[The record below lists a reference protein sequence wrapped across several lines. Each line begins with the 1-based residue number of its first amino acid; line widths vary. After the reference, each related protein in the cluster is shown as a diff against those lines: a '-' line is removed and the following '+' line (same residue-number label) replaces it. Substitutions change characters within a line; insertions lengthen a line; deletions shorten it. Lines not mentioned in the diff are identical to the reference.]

1 MTFAIRDGVSPANK
15 GFGAGSTAEARPAP
29 ENPRVRLAV
38 ALLTLSAV
46 AFGFTYSD
54 HAPLI
59 PLVSADFRLDDLGA
73 GLLSTA
79 LFTSY
84 MATTLFTT
92 GLAERI
98 GPKRMVGAG
107 LAVSTIGTIIFAAS
121 PSYAVALVAK
131 VIQGIGSA
139 FAFVAA
145 ARYLAGLYG
154 ERRNHFAL
162 GLYGGGFPLGSALAL
177 VAMPA
182 LAATLGGWRGAFWA
196 EATFVGVA
204 AIAWWRAPA
213 VPPVVRPGNIRDA
226 LRCPNCWWTSLQ
238 HVAGFGLGISSG
250 TWITVYLLR
259 EFHLPLALSGL
270 LGSLLLLLAVIARP
284 IGGLLL
290 AREHVPTRRVMRVGD
305 VAIILG
311 VALLA
316 VPDRPLAMALGGAI
330 LVGIG
335 VGLPYSA
342 VFNTAAASLPG
353 APGAAQGLAAIG
365 GTAGVMV
372 GAPAMGYAVQTFGF
386 WAAWLFVGAVAAIA
400 FAGVAFMRGE
410 EELA

>member
-1 MTFAIRDGVSPANK
+1 M
-15 GFGAGSTAEARPAP
+15 
-29 ENPRVRLAV
+29 RVAV
-38 ALLTLSAV
+38 ALLSLGAV
-46 AFGFTYSD
+46 AFGFTYAD

-84 MATTLFTT
+84 MATTLVTT
-92 GLAERI
+92 GLAERL

-107 LAVSTIGTIIFAAS
+107 LAVSTLGTALFAAA
-121 PSYAVALVAK
+121 PGYQVALVAK
-131 VIQGIGSA
+131 AVQGIGSA
-139 FAFVAA
+139 LAFVAA

-162 GLYGGGFPLGSALAL
+162 GVYGAGFPLGSAVSLI
-177 VAMPA
+177 AMPP
-182 LAATLGGWRGAFWA
+182 LAAALGGWRGAFWA
-196 EATFVGVA
+196 EAALIGAA
-204 AIAWWRAPA
+204 AIAWWAAPA
-213 VPPVVRPGNIRDA
+213 VPRVARPGSIRDA

-238 HVAGFGLGISSG
+238 HAAGFGLALASG

-259 EFHLPLALSGL
+259 EFRLPLELSGL
-270 LGSLLLLLAVIARP
+270 LGSLLLILAVLARP
-284 IGGLLL
+284 LGGLLL
-290 AREHVPTRRVMRVGD
+290 AREHMPTRRVMRGGD
-305 VAIILG
+305 VAIVAG
-311 VALLA
+311 VVLLA
-316 VPDRPLAMALGGAI
+316 IPDRPLAVALGGAI

-342 VFNTAAASLPG
+342 VFNTAAASLPS

-386 WAAWLFVGAVAAIA
+386 WAAWLFVGAVSL
-400 FAGVAFMRGE
+400 FALVGTAFMRGE
-410 EELA
+410 EELR

>member
-1 MTFAIRDGVSPANK
+1 V
-15 GFGAGSTAEARPAP
+15 
-29 ENPRVRLAV
+29 RVAV

-46 AFGFTYSD
+46 AFGFTYTD

-92 GLAERI
+92 GLAERV
-98 GPKRMVGAG
+98 GPKRIVGAG
-107 LAVSTIGTIIFAAS
+107 LAVSTVGTVVFAIS
-121 PSYAVALVAK
+121 PSYAVALTAK
-131 VIQGIGSA
+131 VIQGTGSA

-145 ARYLAGLYG
+145 ARYLAGLYR

-162 GLYGGGFPLGSALAL
+162 GLYGAGFPLGSAVAL
-177 VAMPA
+177 VVMPP
-182 LAATLGGWRGAFWA
+182 LAVALGGWRGAFWA
-196 EATFVGVA
+196 EAAFVGIA
-204 AIAWWRAPA
+204 AVAWWRAPT
-213 VPPVVRPGNIRDA
+213 VPPVERPGNIRDA
-226 LRCPNCWWTSLQ
+226 LRCPNCWLTSLQ
-238 HVAGFGLGISSG
+238 HVAGFGLGIASG

-259 EFHLPLALSGL
+259 EFRLPLELSGL
-270 LGSLLLLLAVIARP
+270 LGSLLLVLAVLARP
-284 IGGLLL
+284 LGGLLL
-290 AREHVPTRRVMRVGD
+290 ARERMPTRRVMRIGD
-305 VAIILG
+305 LAIIVG

-316 VPDRPLAMALGGAI
+316 IPDRPLVIALIGAI

-365 GTAGVMV
+365 GTAGVML

-386 WAAWLFVGAVAAIA
+386 WAAWVFVGVVAAIA
-400 FAGVAFMRGE
+400 FAGVALMRGE
-410 EELA
+410 EELG

>member
-1 MTFAIRDGVSPANK
+1 M
-15 GFGAGSTAEARPAP
+15 
-29 ENPRVRLAV
+29 AV
-38 ALLTLSAV
+38 ALLSLGAI

-84 MATTLFTT
+84 MGTTLLTT
-92 GLAERI
+92 GLSERL
-98 GPKRMVGAG
+98 GPKRVVGAG
-107 LAVSTIGTIIFAAS
+107 LAVSAAGTALFALA
-121 PSYAVALVAK
+121 PGYPVALAAK
-131 VIQGIGSA
+131 AVQGIGSA
-139 FAFVAA
+139 LAFVAA

-154 ERRNHFAL
+154 ERRNHLAL
-162 GLYGGGFPLGSALAL
+162 GLYGGGFPLGSAMAL
-177 VAMPA
+177 VAMPP
-182 LAATLGGWRGAFWA
+182 LAAAFGGWRGAFGA
-196 EATFVGVA
+196 EAVFVA
-204 AIAWWRAPA
+204 AAALAWWRAPA
-213 VPPVVRPGNIRDA
+213 VPRVARPGNIRDA
-226 LRCPNCWWTSLQ
+226 LRCANCWWTSLQ
-238 HVAGFGLGISSG
+238 HAAGFGLAIASG

-259 EFHLPLALSGL
+259 EFRLPLELSGL
-270 LGSLLLLLAVIARP
+270 LGSLLLVLAVLARP
-284 IGGLLL
+284 LGGLLL
-290 AREHVPTRRVMRVGD
+290 ARERMPTRRVMRIGD
-305 VAIILG
+305 LAIVAG

-316 VPDRPLAMALGGAI
+316 FPDRPLAVALVGAI

-365 GTAGVMV
+365 GTAGVIV

-386 WAAWLFVGAVAAIA
+386 WAAWLFVGGVSAVA
-400 FAGVAFMRGE
+400 FVGTAFMRGE
-410 EELA
+410 EELP

>member
-1 MTFAIRDGVSPANK
+1 M
-15 GFGAGSTAEARPAP
+15 
-29 ENPRVRLAV
+29 AV

-46 AFGFTYSD
+46 AFGSTYAD

-59 PLVSADFRLDDLGA
+59 PLVAADFRLDDLRA

-84 MATTLFTT
+84 LATTLLTT
-92 GLAERI
+92 GLAERL

-107 LAVSTIGTIIFAAS
+107 LAVSTVGTVMFAAA
-121 PSYAVALVAK
+121 PGYPLALAAKAV
-131 VIQGIGSA
+131 QGIGSA
-139 FAFVAA
+139 LAFVAA

-154 ERRNHFAL
+154 GRRNHFAL
-162 GLYGGGFPLGSALAL
+162 GLYGGGFPLGSAVAL
-177 VAMPA
+177 VAMPP
-182 LAATLGGWRGAFWA
+182 LAAALGGWRGAFWA
-196 EATFVGVA
+196 EAAFVGTA
-204 AIAWWRAPA
+204 AVLWWSAPA
-213 VPPVVRPGNIRDA
+213 VPPVARPGNIRDA
-226 LRCPNCWWTSLQ
+226 LRCGNCWWTSLQ
-238 HVAGFGLGISSG
+238 HVAGFGMGIASG

-259 EFHLPLALSGL
+259 EFDLPLELSGL
-270 LGSLLLLLAVIARP
+270 LGSLLLALAVLARP
-284 IGGLLL
+284 LGGFLL
-290 AREHVPTRRVMRVGD
+290 AREHMPTRRVMRIGD
-305 VAIILG
+305 LAIVAGI
-311 VALLA
+311 ALLA
-316 VPDRPLAMALGGAI
+316 VPERPLPIALAGAA

-386 WAAWLFVGAVAAIA
+386 WAAWLFVGAVATIA
-400 FAGVAFMRGE
+400 FAGAAFIRGE
-410 EELA
+410 EDLPGGDAGPAETG

>member
-1 MTFAIRDGVSPANK
+1 LRSFTYRRHV
-15 GFGAGSTAEARPAP
+15 
-29 ENPRVRLAV
+29 RVAV
-38 ALLTLSAV
+38 ALLSLSAV

-59 PLVSADFRLDDLGA
+59 PLVSADFRLDDLGV

-84 MATTLFTT
+84 MATTFLTT
-92 GLAERI
+92 GLAERL

-107 LAVSTIGTIIFAAS
+107 LAVSAAGTAAFALS
-121 PSYAVALVAK
+121 PGYSVALAAK
-131 VIQGIGSA
+131 AIQGVGSA
-139 FAFVAA
+139 LAFVAA

-162 GLYGGGFPLGSALAL
+162 GLYGGGFPLGSAVAL
-177 VAMPA
+177 VAMPP
-182 LAATLGGWRGAFWA
+182 LAAALGGWRGAFWV
-196 EATFVGVA
+196 EAAFVAVA
-204 AIAWWRAPA
+204 ATAWWRVPA
-213 VPPVVRPGNIRDA
+213 VPRVARPGNIRDA

-238 HVAGFGLGISSG
+238 HAAGFGLAIASG
-250 TWITVYLLR
+250 TWITVYLVR
-259 EFHLPLALSGL
+259 EFHLPLELSGL
-270 LGSLLLLLAVIARP
+270 LGSLLLVLAVLARP
-284 IGGLLL
+284 LGGLLL
-290 AREHVPTRRVMRVGD
+290 AREHMPTRRVMRIGD
-305 VAIILG
+305 LAIVAG

-316 VPDRPLAMALGGAI
+316 FPDRPLTVALLGAV

-353 APGAAQGLAAIG
+353 APGAAQGLAAVG

-372 GAPAMGYAVQTFGF
+372 GAPAMGFAVQTFGF
-386 WAAWLFVGAVAAIA
+386 WAAWLFVGAVSAIA
-400 FAGVAFMRGE
+400 FVGTAYMRGE
-410 EELA
+410 EELT

>member
-1 MTFAIRDGVSPANK
+1 LRAFTYRRDV
-15 GFGAGSTAEARPAP
+15 
-29 ENPRVRLAV
+29 RVAV
-38 ALLTLSAV
+38 ALLSLSAV

-59 PLVSADFRLDDLGA
+59 PLVSADFRLDDLGV

-84 MATTLFTT
+84 MATTFLTT

-107 LAVSTIGTIIFAAS
+107 LAVSAAGTAAFALS
-121 PSYAVALVAK
+121 PGYSVALAAK
-131 VIQGIGSA
+131 AIQGIGSA
-139 FAFVAA
+139 LAFVAA

-162 GLYGGGFPLGSALAL
+162 GLYGGGFPLGSAVAL
-177 VAMPA
+177 VAMPP
-182 LAATLGGWRGAFWA
+182 LAAALGGWRGAFWV
-196 EATFVGVA
+196 EAAFVAVA
-204 AIAWWRAPA
+204 AAAWWRVPA
-213 VPPVVRPGNIRDA
+213 VPRVARSGNIRDA

-238 HVAGFGLGISSG
+238 HAAGFGLAIASG

-259 EFHLPLALSGL
+259 EFHLPLELSGL
-270 LGSLLLLLAVIARP
+270 LGSLLLVLAVLARP
-284 IGGLLL
+284 LGGLLL
-290 AREHVPTRRVMRVGD
+290 AREHMPTRRVMRIGD
-305 VAIILG
+305 LAIVAG

-316 VPDRPLAMALGGAI
+316 FPDRPLTVALLGAVI
-330 LVGIG
+330 VGIG

-353 APGAAQGLAAIG
+353 APGAAQGLAAVG

-386 WAAWLFVGAVAAIA
+386 WAAWLFVGAVSA
-400 FAGVAFMRGE
+400 VALVGTAYMRGE
-410 EELA
+410 EELT

>member
-1 MTFAIRDGVSPANK
+1 M
-15 GFGAGSTAEARPAP
+15 
-29 ENPRVRLAV
+29 RVAV
-38 ALLTLSAV
+38 ALLSLSAV

-84 MATTLFTT
+84 MFTTLVTT
-92 GLAERI
+92 GLAERL

-107 LAVSTIGTIIFAAS
+107 LAVSAVGTMAFAAS
-121 PSYAVALVAK
+121 PTYAVAIAAK
-131 VIQGIGSA
+131 AIQGVGSA
-139 FAFVAA
+139 LAFVAA

-154 ERRNHFAL
+154 DRRNHFAL

-177 VAMPA
+177 LAMPP
-182 LAATLGGWRGAFWA
+182 LAAALGGWRGAFWA
-196 EATFVGVA
+196 EAAFVSA
-204 AIAWWRAPA
+204 AALAWWRAPA
-213 VPPVVRPGNIRDA
+213 VPRVARQGNIRDA

-238 HVAGFGLGISSG
+238 HAAGFGMAIASG
-250 TWITVYLLR
+250 TWVTVYLLR
-259 EFHLPLALSGL
+259 EFRLPLELSGL
-270 LGSLLLLLAVIARP
+270 LGSLLLVLAVLARP
-284 IGGLLL
+284 VGGLLL
-290 AREHVPTRRVMRVGD
+290 ARERMPTRRVMRIGD
-305 VAIILG
+305 LAIVAG

-316 VPDRPLAMALGGAI
+316 IPDRPLAVALGGAV

-342 VFNTAAASLPG
+342 VFNTAAASLPA

-365 GTAGVMV
+365 GTAGVMI
-372 GAPAMGYAVQTFGF
+372 GAPAMGYAVQTYGF
-386 WAAWLFVGAVAAIA
+386 WAAWLFVGLVAAIA
-400 FAGVAFMRGE
+400 LVGTAFMRGE
-410 EELA
+410 EDLPGGGSAPPTPRP

>member
-1 MTFAIRDGVSPANK
+1 
-15 GFGAGSTAEARPAP
+15 
-29 ENPRVRLAV
+29 VRQAV
-38 ALLTLSAV
+38 ALLSLGAI
-46 AFGFTYSD
+46 AFGFTYAD

-59 PLVSADFRLDDLGA
+59 PLVAADFGLSDLGV

-79 LFTSY
+79 LFTTY
-84 MATTLFTT
+84 MATTLLTT
-92 GLAERI
+92 GLAEQL

-107 LAVSTIGTIIFAAS
+107 LAVSAAGTVVFAAAPGYS
-121 PSYAVALVAK
+121 VALVAK
-131 VIQGIGSA
+131 AIQGIGSA
-139 FAFVAA
+139 LAFVAA
-145 ARYLAGLYG
+145 ARYLAGLYR

-162 GLYGGGFPLGSALAL
+162 GLYGGGFPLGSAIAL
-177 VAMPA
+177 VAMPP
-182 LAATLGGWRGAFWA
+182 LAAALGGWRGAFWA
-196 EATFVGVA
+196 EAAFVGTA
-204 AIAWWRAPA
+204 AALWWRAPS
-213 VPPVVRPGNIRDA
+213 VPRVARPGNIRDA
-226 LRCPNCWWTSLQ
+226 LRCANCWWTSLQ

-259 EFHLPLALSGL
+259 EFRLPLELSGL
-270 LGSLLLLLAVIARP
+270 LGSLLLVLAVLARP

-290 AREHVPTRRVMRVGD
+290 AREHVPTRRVMRIGD
-305 VAIILG
+305 LAIVAG

-316 VPDRPLAMALGGAI
+316 IPGRPLPIALGGAI
-330 LVGIG
+330 LVGVG

-386 WAAWLFVGAVAAIA
+386 WAAWLFVGVISAVA
-400 FAGVAFMRGE
+400 FVGTAFMRGE
-410 EELA
+410 EDLPGGGSVPANLRP

>member
-1 MTFAIRDGVSPANK
+1 LRAFTYR
-15 GFGAGSTAEARPAP
+15 RPV
-29 ENPRVRLAV
+29 RVAV
-38 ALLTLSAV
+38 ALLSLSAV

-59 PLVSADFRLDDLGA
+59 PLVSADFRLDDLGV

-84 MATTLFTT
+84 MATTFLTT

-107 LAVSTIGTIIFAAS
+107 LAVSAAGTAAFALS
-121 PSYAVALVAK
+121 PGYSVALAAK
-131 VIQGIGSA
+131 AIQGIGSA
-139 FAFVAA
+139 LAFVAA
-145 ARYLAGLYG
+145 TRYLAGLYG
-154 ERRNHFAL
+154 DRRTHFAL
-162 GLYGGGFPLGSALAL
+162 GLYGGGFPLGSAVAL
-177 VAMPA
+177 VAMPP
-182 LAATLGGWRGAFWA
+182 LAAALGGWRGAFWV
-196 EATFVGVA
+196 EAAFVAVA
-204 AIAWWRAPA
+204 ATAWWRVPA
-213 VPPVVRPGNIRDA
+213 VPRVARPGNIRDA

-238 HVAGFGLGISSG
+238 HAAGFGLAIASG

-259 EFHLPLALSGL
+259 EFHLPLELSGL
-270 LGSLLLLLAVIARP
+270 LGSLLLVLAVLARP
-284 IGGLLL
+284 LGGLLL
-290 AREHVPTRRVMRVGD
+290 AREHMPTRRVMRIGD
-305 VAIILG
+305 LAIVSG

-316 VPDRPLAMALGGAI
+316 FPDRPLTVALLGTV

-353 APGAAQGLAAIG
+353 APGAAQGLAAVG

-386 WAAWLFVGAVAAIA
+386 WAAWLFVGAVSAIA
-400 FAGVAFMRGE
+400 FVGTAYMRGE
-410 EELA
+410 EELT